1 MIVKIFTLKKGL
13 RKLEDVSAIRIKSKD
28 YNLLI
33 LKDYIAIMGRI
44 TGEFSIEVN
53 DDIIE
58 YKNVDAYYV
67 NSNNEFNV
75 IIDGEQ
81 LCLMNSYMK

>member
-58 YKNVDAYYV
+58 YKDVDAYYV
-67 NSNNEFNV
+67 YSNNEFNV
-75 IIDGEQ
+75 IIDGE
-81 LCLMNSYMK
+81 

>member
-13 RKLEDVSAIRIKSKD
+13 RKIEGVSAIRIKSKD

-33 LKDYIAIMGRI
+33 LKDYVAIMGRI
-44 TGEFSIEVN
+44 EGDFSVEINEN
-53 DDIIE
+53 IIE
-58 YKNVDAYYV
+58 YNNVDAYYV

-75 IIDGEQ
+75 IIDGE
-81 LCLMNSYMK
+81 

>member
-13 RKLEDVSAIRIKSKD
+13 RKLEYVSAIRIKSKD

-33 LKDYIAIMGRI
+33 LKDYIAIIGRI

-58 YKNVDAYYV
+58 YKDVDAYYV

-75 IIDGEQ
+75 IIDGE
-81 LCLMNSYMK
+81 

>member
-33 LKDYIAIMGRI
+33 LNHHY
-44 TGEFSIEVN
+44 
-53 DDIIE
+53 
-58 YKNVDAYYV
+58 
-67 NSNNEFNV
+67 
-75 IIDGEQ
+75 
-81 LCLMNSYMK
+81 L

>member
-1 MIVKIFTLKKGL
+1 MIVKVFTLKKGL

-58 YKNVDAYYV
+58 YKDVDAYYV

-75 IIDGEQ
+75 IIDGE
-81 LCLMNSYMK
+81 

>member
-58 YKNVDAYYV
+58 YKDVDAYYV

-75 IIDGEQ
+75 IIDGE
-81 LCLMNSYMK
+81 

>member
-13 RKLEDVSAIRIKSKD
+13 RKIDGVSAIRIKSKD

-33 LKDYIAIMGRI
+33 LKDYVAIMGRI
-44 TGEFSIEVN
+44 DGDFSIEIN
-53 DDIIE
+53 NNIIE

-75 IIDGEQ
+75 IIDGE
-81 LCLMNSYMK
+81 

>member
-13 RKLEDVSAIRIKSKD
+13 RKIEDVSAIRIKSKD

-33 LKDYIAIMGRI
+33 LKDYVAIMGRI
-44 TGEFSIEVN
+44 DGDFSIETN
-53 DDIIE
+53 DGIIE

-75 IIDGEQ
+75 IIDGE
-81 LCLMNSYMK
+81 

>member
-75 IIDGEQ
+75 IIDGE
-81 LCLMNSYMK
+81 

>member
-53 DDIIE
+53 DHIIE
-58 YKNVDAYYV
+58 YKAVHAYYV
-67 NSNNEFNV
+67 N
-75 IIDGEQ
+75 
-81 LCLMNSYMK
+81 

>member
-13 RKLEDVSAIRIKSKD
+13 RKIEDVSAIRIKSKD

-33 LKDYIAIMGRI
+33 LKDYVAIMGRI
-44 TGEFSIEVN
+44 DGDFSIEIN
-53 DDIIE
+53 DSIIE

-75 IIDGEQ
+75 IIDGE
-81 LCLMNSYMK
+81 

>member
-13 RKLEDVSAIRIKSKD
+13 RKIEDVSAIRIKSKD

-44 TGEFSIEVN
+44 DGDFSIETN
-53 DDIIE
+53 DGIIE
-58 YKNVDAYYV
+58 YKDVDAYYV

-75 IIDGEQ
+75 IIDGE
-81 LCLMNSYMK
+81 

>member
-58 YKNVDAYYV
+58 YKYVDAYYV

-75 IIDGEQ
+75 IIDGE
-81 LCLMNSYMK
+81 

>member
-53 DDIIE
+53 DDIIGIG
-58 YKNVDAYYV
+58 KIR
-67 NSNNEFNV
+67 NNLLKREV
-75 IIDGEQ
+75 I
-81 LCLMNSYMK
+81 Y

>member
-13 RKLEDVSAIRIKSKD
+13 RKIDGVSAIRIKSKY

-33 LKDYIAIMGRI
+33 LKDYVAIMGRI
-44 TGEFSIEVN
+44 DGDFSIEIN
-53 DDIIE
+53 NSIIE

-75 IIDGEQ
+75 IIDGE
-81 LCLMNSYMK
+81 

>member
-33 LKDYIAIMGRI
+33 LKDYIAIIGRI

-75 IIDGEQ
+75 IIDGE
-81 LCLMNSYMK
+81 

>member
-1 MIVKIFTLKKGL
+1 MKL
-13 RKLEDVSAIRIKSKD
+13 RTIEKPLSNLEDVSAIRIKSKD

-75 IIDGEQ
+75 IIDGE
-81 LCLMNSYMK
+81 

>member
-53 DDIIE
+53 DGIIE
-58 YKNVDAYYV
+58 YKDVDAYYV

-75 IIDGEQ
+75 IIDGE
-81 LCLMNSYMK
+81 

>member
-67 NSNNEFNV
+67 NSNNEFNF
-75 IIDGEQ
+75 IIDGE
-81 LCLMNSYMK
+81 

>member
-44 TGEFSIEVN
+44 NGDFSIEVN
-53 DDIIE
+53 NEIIE
-58 YKNVDAYYV
+58 FNNIDAYYV
-67 NSNNEFNV
+67 NSNNEFNI
-75 IIDGEQ
+75 IIDGE
-81 LCLMNSYMK
+81 

>member
-75 IIDGEQ
+75 IIAGE
-81 LCLMNSYMK
+81 

>member
-58 YKNVDAYYV
+58 YKDVDAYYV
-67 NSNNEFNV
+67 NSDNEFNV
-75 IIDGEQ
+75 IIDGE
-81 LCLMNSYMK
+81 

>member
-33 LKDYIAIMGRI
+33 LKDYIAIIGRI

-58 YKNVDAYYV
+58 YKDVDAYYV

-75 IIDGEQ
+75 IIDGE
-81 LCLMNSYMK
+81 

>member
-58 YKNVDAYYV
+58 YKDVDAYYV
-67 NSNNEFNV
+67 NSNNEFNF
-75 IIDGEQ
+75 IIDGE
-81 LCLMNSYMK
+81 

>member
-33 LKDYIAIMGRI
+33 LKDYISIMGRI

-58 YKNVDAYYV
+58 YKDVDAYYV

-75 IIDGEQ
+75 IIDGE
-81 LCLMNSYMK
+81 

>member
-13 RKLEDVSAIRIKSKD
+13 RKLEDVSAIRIKRKD

-58 YKNVDAYYV
+58 YKDVDAYYV

-75 IIDGEQ
+75 IIDGE
-81 LCLMNSYMK
+81 

>member
-44 TGEFSIEVN
+44 TGEFSMEVN

-58 YKNVDAYYV
+58 YKDVDAYYV

-75 IIDGEQ
+75 IIDGE
-81 LCLMNSYMK
+81 

>member
-13 RKLEDVSAIRIKSKD
+13 RKIDGVSAIRIRSKY

-33 LKDYIAIMGRI
+33 LKDYVAIMGRI
-44 TGEFSIEVN
+44 DGDFSIEIN
-53 DDIIE
+53 NSIIE

-75 IIDGEQ
+75 IIDGE
-81 LCLMNSYMK
+81 

>member
-44 TGEFSIEVN
+44 TREFSIEVN

-75 IIDGEQ
+75 IIDGE
-81 LCLMNSYMK
+81 

>member
-44 TGEFSIEVN
+44 NGDFSIEVN

-58 YKNVDAYYV
+58 YKDVDAYYV

-75 IIDGEQ
+75 IIDGE
-81 LCLMNSYMK
+81 

>member
-44 TGEFSIEVN
+44 DGDFSIEVD

-58 YKNVDAYYV
+58 YKDVDAYYV

-75 IIDGEQ
+75 IIDGE
-81 LCLMNSYMK
+81 

>member
-13 RKLEDVSAIRIKSKD
+13 RKIEDVSAIRIKSKD

-44 TGEFSIEVN
+44 DGEFSIETN
-53 DDIIE
+53 DGIIE
-58 YKNVDAYYV
+58 YKDVDAYYV

-75 IIDGEQ
+75 IIDGE
-81 LCLMNSYMK
+81 

>member
-44 TGEFSIEVN
+44 SGDFSIEVN

-58 YKNVDAYYV
+58 YKDVDAYYV

-75 IIDGEQ
+75 IIDGE
-81 LCLMNSYMK
+81 

>member
-1 MIVKIFTLKKGL
+1 MIVKIFTLKKCL

-58 YKNVDAYYV
+58 YKDVDAYYV

-75 IIDGEQ
+75 IIDGE
-81 LCLMNSYMK
+81 

>member
-13 RKLEDVSAIRIKSKD
+13 RKLEYVSAIRIKSKD

-33 LKDYIAIMGRI
+33 LKDYVAIMGRI
-44 TGEFSIEVN
+44 EGDFSLEINEN
-53 DDIIE
+53 IIE
-58 YKNVDAYYV
+58 YTNVDAYYV

-75 IIDGEQ
+75 IIDGE
-81 LCLMNSYMK
+81 

>member
-1 MIVKIFTLKKGL
+1 MIVKIFTLKKCL

-75 IIDGEQ
+75 IIDGE
-81 LCLMNSYMK
+81 

>member
-53 DDIIE
+53 DDIA
-58 YKNVDAYYV
+58 DAIGIGHSYI
-67 NSNNEFNV
+67 NKFDNEINWA
-75 IIDGEQ
+75 
-81 LCLMNSYMK
+81 

>member
-13 RKLEDVSAIRIKSKD
+13 RKLEDVGAIRIKSKD

-58 YKNVDAYYV
+58 YKDVDAYYV

-75 IIDGEQ
+75 IIDGE
-81 LCLMNSYMK
+81 